1 MESRIRVLFLMLSLA
16 AVGVTTTGCALWP
29 FGRHHRTEAT
39 PTEASD
45 ASGSSPA
52 VVDPTVTRRKVKT
65 PKIKSSDFEL
75 GVYAGSYSAQDFGVN
90 PVYGARLAYHISED
104 FFAEGLI
111 GTSKTGRTS
120 YEELS
125 GSSQLLTDS
134 QRKLTYYN
142 MGFGYNLFPGEV
154 FIGRNRAFNSAVYVV
169 AWVGATKFGG
179 GTHFTVMAG
188 AGYRLLL
195 TDRIAAHLDVR
206 DHVFQ
211 NDLLGYQKTGH
222 NLESTLGVTTYF

>member
-1 MESRIRVLFLMLSLA
+1 MESRIRVLLLTV
-16 AVGVTTTGCALWP
+16 AVLTASVTTSGCSLWP
-29 FGRHHRTEAT
+29 FHRHPRSEAVPTEAT
-39 PTEASD
+39 NAE
-45 ASGSSPA
+45 GGSPA
-52 VVDPTVTRRKVKT
+52 VVDPTVARRKVKT
-65 PKIKSSDFEL
+65 PKIKGSDFEI
-75 GVYAGSYSAQDFGVN
+75 GGYVGTYSAQDFGVN
-90 PVYGARLAYHISED
+90 PVYGARLAFHISED

-111 GTSKTGRTS
+111 GTTKTGLTS

-142 MGFGYNLFPGEV
+142 LGFGYNLFPGEV
-154 FIGRNRAFNSAVYVV
+154 FIGRNHAFNSAVYVD
-169 AWVGATKFGG
+169 AGVGATKFGG

-188 AGYRLLL
+188 AGYRLLF
-195 TDRIAAHLDVR
+195 TDKIAAHLDVR

-211 NDLLGYQKTGH
+211 NDLLGYQKTVH

>member
-1 MESRIRVLFLMLSLA
+1 MESRIRVLLLTVSLA
-16 AVGVTTTGCALWP
+16 ITGATQSGCALWP
-29 FGRHHRTEAT
+29 WHHRSAESA

-45 ASGSSPA
+45 ASGASPS
-52 VVDPTVTRRKVKT
+52 VIDPSVTRRTVKT
-65 PKIKSSDFEL
+65 PKIRSSDFEI

-104 FFAEGLI
+104 FFAEGLV
-111 GTSKTGRTS
+111 GTTKTGLTS

-134 QRKLTYYN
+134 ARKLTYYN
-142 MGFGYNLFPGEV
+142 LGIGYNLFPGEV
-154 FIGRNRAFNSAVYVV
+154 FIGRGKAFNSAVYVIGG
-169 AWVGATKFGG
+169 VGATKFGG

-195 TDRIAAHLDVR
+195 TDHVAAHLDVR
-206 DHVFQ
+206 DHVFDE
-211 NDLLGYQKTGH
+211 DLLGYRKTVH
-222 NLESTLGVTTYF
+222 NLEGTLGVTTYF

>member
-1 MESRIRVLFLMLSLA
+1 MESRIRVLLLTAVVLA
-16 AVGVTTTGCALWP
+16 ASAMTSGCSLWP
-29 FGRHHRTEAT
+29 FRHRAHTDAV

-45 ASGSSPA
+45 AEGGSPA
-52 VVDPTVTRRKVKT
+52 VVDPTVKRRTVKT
-65 PKIKSSDFEL
+65 PKIKSSDFEI
-75 GVYAGSYSAQDFGVN
+75 GGYVGTYSAQDFGVN

-104 FFAEGLI
+104 FFAEGLVA
-111 GTSKTGRTS
+111 TTKTGRTS

-125 GSSQLLTDS
+125 GSTNLLTDS

-142 MGFGYNLFPGEV
+142 MGFGYNIFPGEV
-154 FIGRNRAFNSAVYVV
+154 FIGRNHAFNSAVYVE
-169 AWVGATKFGG
+169 AGVGATKFGG

-195 TDRIAAHLDVR
+195 TDKIAAHLDVR

-211 NDLLGYQKTGH
+211 NDLLGYQKTVH